1 MHYFIFI
8 VLAGYSACDP
18 QIPYNW
24 TSSLANSV
32 DQNCECAFQTP
43 YNIRLSVRYM
53 KHRNLR
59 LSVETKQG
67 RKTSGASKICSIF
80 CIKYIDLSVVLTYRQ
95 EKKTCSA
102 LILFKMR
109 VGIQR
114 PEKLHSDLVLEDRG
128 VNTPVPNHCHV
139 ISPTWR
145 GPSIDLSWMNR
156 RHRSHI
162 RWFGQRG

>member
-1 MHYFIFI
+1 MFSSYFHCTQPPQPNIWTKTRKLLVAI
-8 VLAGYSACDP
+8 AQKLDLIEQNQCDFWIHP
-18 QIPYNW
+18 KSIQIDTNAQIPYNW
-24 TSSLANSV
+24 ASSLANSV
-32 DQNCECAFQTP
+32 DQNCERAFQTS
-43 YNIRLSVRYM
+43 YSIRLSARYM

-109 VGIQR
+109 
-114 PEKLHSDLVLEDRG
+114 
-128 VNTPVPNHCHV
+128 
-139 ISPTWR
+139 ISHALKNC
-145 GPSIDLSWMNR
+145 IA
-156 RHRSHI
+156 I
-162 RWFGQRG
+162 

>member
-24 TSSLANSV
+24 ASSLANSV
-32 DQNCECAFQTP
+32 DQNCERAFQTS
-43 YNIRLSVRYM
+43 YSIRLSARYM
-53 KHRNLR
+53 KHRKLR

-109 VGIQR
+109 V
-114 PEKLHSDLVLEDRG
+114 
-128 VNTPVPNHCHV
+128 
-139 ISPTWR
+139 
-145 GPSIDLSWMNR
+145 
-156 RHRSHI
+156 SHALKNCI
-162 RWFGQRG
+162 AI